1 MPSGRLDV
9 ELKLSLFGLRRSINT
24 RRFVRYQNAVVV
36 LASALLVIPLTLWLL
51 SPAAI
56 PDLAHGNVAGARA
69 LADGWAKGEMIVLVR
84 HVERCDHAKAACL
97 NDREGI
103 TDRARAVAVGL
114 GARFEQLGLDNTDLY
129 NSPLVR
135 AAQTAGYMFNKVS
148 AGDDWLIN
156 CRHDLLRNAL
166 AHKVAGRNLI
176 LVTHSECMQ
185 ALETALH
192 RPTSTFGY
200 GASLFVSTAQ
210 PRAPQLLGFI
220 EASDWRS
227 VAFSNL
233 SHD

>member
-1 MPSGRLDV
+1 M
-9 ELKLSLFGLRRSINT
+9 ELRLSLFGLTRSIDMS
-24 RRFVRYQNAVVV
+24 RLVRHQNAVVV
-36 LASALLVIPLTLWLL
+36 LASALLAVPLVLWLL
-51 SPAAI
+51 GPATV
-56 PDLAHGNVAGARA
+56 PDLAHGNIAGARA

-84 HVERCDHAKAACL
+84 HVERCDHSKAPCL

-114 GARFEQLGLDNTDLY
+114 GARFEQLGLDNADLY
-129 NSPLVR
+129 NSPRVR
-135 AAQTAGYMFNKVS
+135 AAQTAGYMFNKVG
-148 AGDDWLIN
+148 AGDDWLFN

-185 ALETALH
+185 AMETALQ
-192 RPTSTFGY
+192 RPTSAFGY

-210 PRAPQLLGFI
+210 PLAPRLLGFI

-227 VAFSNL
+227 VAFQ
-233 SHD
+233 

>member
-9 ELKLSLFGLRRSINT
+9 ELRLSLAGLTRSIDARWFARYRNT
-24 RRFVRYQNAVVV
+24 LVV

-51 SPAAI
+51 SPAAV
-56 PDLAHGNVAGARA
+56 PDLAHGNIAGARA

-84 HVERCDHAKAACL
+84 HVERCDHSKAACL
-97 NDREGI
+97 NEREGI

-114 GARFEQLGLDNTDLY
+114 GARFEQLGLDNVDLY

-135 AAQTAGYMFNKVS
+135 ATQTAGYMFNKVS
-148 AGDDWLIN
+148 TGDDWLIN

-185 ALETALH
+185 AMETALQ
-192 RPTSTFGY
+192 RPASAFGY

-210 PRAPQLLGFI
+210 PQAPRLLGFI
-220 EASDWRS
+220 EASDWHS
-227 VAFSNL
+227 VAFQ
-233 SHD
+233 